1 MKNLKFTVCQW
12 RELGVQLGVN
22 YFKLQEIEKN
32 RKEVKECMMDMLV
45 AWLSGQ
51 GGECTKHTL
60 KTALSNI
67 DCRIT
72 D

>member
-1 MKNLKFTVCQW
+1 MTALKYTVSQW

-22 YFKLQEIEKN
+22 YFKLKEIDKTH
-32 RKEVKECMMDMLV
+32 KDIKECMMDMLV
-45 AWLSGQ
+45 SWLTGQ

-60 KTALSNI
+60 KTALVNI